1 MKKMTLI
8 LSALLVSLSILAAPL
23 ANANLSAKNQPVKQ
37 EAKVAALSVKN
48 LPAFQAAKADANALL
63 AFRKAAQQ
71 AQAATTITVQEAGYG
86 VAKATITP
94 GDNTSSL
101 YYQVWLMYNDENMT
115 PVAYVGSFPI
125 STITQYFNSTYSVL
139 YYASNPQYGEILDE
153 SCASGILPKG
163 KYLYG
168 LLGYAVNGSS
178 LASEPSDIV
187 VAPFEITLDG
197 SEYAIKNAEVAVGE
211 NNKLTVTWEVNTT
224 PIPEGAVY
232 EVTVYSYPSNEK
244 IADSGD
250 IETTSWAT
258 PDNVEIA
265 DNTSYEI
272 NIHVWHPGGYNL
284 GKAATLYKTIGT
296 DPNAPTDLAVT
307 VDETTMKATFT
318 WKNTLDGT
326 YDGNKVYNEVLILD
340 EQGNEYKFDNG
351 YNNTS
356 GETGTSEQLPVG
368 KYTWKVLPFYAKNGW
383 NYLAVAYGPAFE
395 VKDLIAPVIS
405 RVFVANTSDTEVNLG
420 IEVTDNA
427 VGVTPADLV
436 YNVSGDITLENAS
449 LEADGT
455 LKLTG
460 LTPQKYSIKITATDP
475 SGNVS
480 DPFAFEF
487 IPVEDNEAPKN
498 LTATLQ
504 PDNIFDRY
512 VVIDVA
518 AEDNIATAEQ
528 LTYVLT
534 FADNTVVELQAN
546 TGQLKLEN
554 LAPET
559 DYKVTVTVK
568 DFGGNVSEESVKLEF
583 TTLALIPIE
592 LDVEFAQLE
601 YYEEYSEEGA
611 QNFTLVV
618 ANLDEAGTNLDI
630 PYAFFDIY
638 TKTTTAFQ
646 GVYSQANGNLN
657 NKYCGFYYNEYKQRT
672 LSNAEVTLKYLR
684 SEVEDGVTYYQ
695 YYILAKFIGD
705 DGNLY
710 KMEGGFW
717 INIWITDTQK
727 GTTTDTFV
735 DDDAPELW
743 VSEDYP
749 VEVKGTTAEIM
760 FGVYDGPFYL
770 KTGETYTEVDKLILQ
785 IQTEDGQVL
794 ASAADGT
801 IENTPTLD
809 DDGAYYFTATLTN
822 LEEDKDYTVYIYAK
836 DEAGNVA
843 DRLKVEFKTGNA
855 SAVEDIVVR
864 TNVQKLFRDGQLIIK
879 RDAKMFNVLGTEL
892 R

>member
-23 ANANLSAKNQPVKQ
+23 ANANLSAKNQLVKQ

-63 AFRKAAQQ
+63 AFRKAAQNV
-71 AQAATTITVQEAGYG
+71 QAASSITMKEVGYG
-86 VAKATITP
+86 VAEATITA
-94 GDNTSSL
+94 GDETASL
-101 YYQVWLMYNDENMT
+101 YYMVGIMKETGAMI
-115 PVAYVGSFPI
+115 AYVGYLSL
-125 STITQYFNSTYSVL
+125 NSVLQNLSDTYSVMR
-139 YYASNPQYGEILDE
+139 YAIQGQYGKVVDDNF
-153 SCASGILPKG
+153 SSVYLPKG
-163 KYLYG
+163 KYVYAIM
-168 LLGYAVNGSS
+168 GYAVNGSS
-178 LASEPSDIV
+178 LADEPSDMAF
-187 VAPFEITLDG
+187 APFEITLDG
-197 SEYAIKNAEVAVGE
+197 SEYAIKNAQVTVGE
-211 NNKLTVTWEVNTT
+211 NNKLTATWDVNTT
-224 PIPEGAVY
+224 PIPEGASYGVR
-232 EVTVYSYPSNEK
+232 VYSLPAGDK
-244 IADSGD
+244 IADSG
-250 IETTSWAT
+250 ELSATTWTTS
-258 PDNVEIA
+258 DEVVLA
-265 DNTSYEI
+265 DNSTYEVHI
-272 NIHVWHPGGYNL
+272 NIWSADGWAL
-284 GKAATLYKTIGT
+284 GKKALKYVTIGSDT
-296 DPNAPTDLAVT
+296 NAPTDLAVS
-307 VDETTMKATFT
+307 VDETTMQATLT
-318 WKNTLDGT
+318 WKNTITT
-326 YDGNKVYNEVLILD
+326 YSGNSVYNELIIAD
-340 EQGNEYKFDNG
+340 EKGNEYTLSNG
-351 YNNTS
+351 NTYVMS
-356 GETGTSEQLPVG
+356 GETALTEPLPVG
-368 KYTWKVLPFYAKNGW
+368 KYTWSVAPFYYTTAWYTITSVN
-383 NYLAVAYGPAFE
+383 GPAFE
-395 VKDLIAPVIS
+395 VKDEIAPVIS
-405 RVFVANTSDTEVNLG
+405 RVFVANTSGTEVNLG

-436 YNVSGDITLENAS
+436 YNVSGGITLANAS

-460 LTPQKYSIKITATDP
+460 LATQKYNIKITATDP

-528 LTYVLT
+528 LTYILT

-546 TGQLKLEN
+546 NGQLKLEG
-554 LAPET
+554 LSPET

-592 LDVEFAQLE
+592 LDVDFAQLE
-601 YYEEYSEEGA
+601 YAEQYSEEGA
-611 QNFTLVV
+611 QNFTLVL
-618 ANLDEAGTNLDI
+618 AKINDAGTALEF
-630 PYAFFDIY
+630 PQVWFDLY
-638 TKTTTAFQ
+638 MPTTTTFQ
-646 GVYSQANGNLN
+646 GVYSDEKGNLEVA
-657 NKYCGFYYNEYKQRT
+657 YSGYYLVDKS
-672 LSNAEVTLKYLR
+672 LKMSSAEVTLKYIR
-684 SEVEDGVTYYQ
+684 SQVQEGVTRNQ
-695 YYILAKFIGD
+695 YYILAEFIGK

-710 KMEGGFW
+710 KIEGGFW
-717 INIWITDTQK
+717 MNIWMTETQR

-855 SAVEDIVVR
+855 SAVEDVVVR